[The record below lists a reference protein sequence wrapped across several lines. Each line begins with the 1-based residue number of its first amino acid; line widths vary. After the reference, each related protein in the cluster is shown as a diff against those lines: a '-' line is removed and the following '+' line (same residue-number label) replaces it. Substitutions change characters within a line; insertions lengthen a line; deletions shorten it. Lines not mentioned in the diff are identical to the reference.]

1 MRLLFTVTELSGVS
15 HCKNGRTR
23 QTTLIFSSEPERF
36 IVAARVSGI
45 KREEVG
51 AERRAFCGSYK
62 NRDLRAL
69 QEKSVLSKHA
79 YSLSFFCNE

>member
-51 AERRAFCGSYK
+51 AERRSYK